1 MEDRKKIKGIWVVL
15 LVPVLSGFVHAD
27 TSLWRKTS
35 NGIYESSVETLAV
48 HPQNNAVIFAGTS
61 RALYKSADAGQ
72 NYRSVLQPSGESV
85 SVNFVYISREDPVV
99 IYAATQA
106 GLYESVDTGETWRR
120 IYYAGDADSRNC
132 AAVLRHEGMIY
143 LAASRGLLYR
153 KPSEETWHAMK
164 GQLGREAVY
173 HLDGGSQFLYAATA
187 EALFILGKDGAA
199 SRIFSAGV
207 RIEEEN
213 GDEPTPVELSIQFIR
228 PCDDAGACILVAA
241 AQGIYRSEDHG
252 ARWETVASD
261 NIPLGELTALAAV
274 EGKGIL
280 VGTKRGAFWLSKGQ
294 GMPVYQGME
303 TNRVND
309 LAMDAVKTV
318 YAATDKGVFSLPLE
332 KALPLFNSFDGAQTP
347 RARTDTG
354 AADEE
359 RRLESLDKYFDG
371 EPAIGEV
378 QRLAVDYAEVHPQ
391 KIAQWRVLARRRAWL
406 PELDVSVDGG
416 TDWSSSDSIYGTT
429 TGGGAHYVGPDDKTR
444 GEDFGWDVTLS
455 WNLANL
461 IWSTEQTTID
471 SRSKLMV
478 ELREDV
484 LDQVTRIYFERRRN
498 QIELLTA
505 GVLDPALRMDKELRV
520 AELTALIDAFTG
532 GEFSRRIQKRP
543 GEKNLSIAAQANVKE
558 ELL

>member
-1 MEDRKKIKGIWVVL
+1 MNDNKFFFIKQSLW
-15 LVPVLSGFVHAD
+15 LVFLAPVLSGFVHAG
-27 TSLWRKTS
+27 TSIWHKSS
-35 NGIYESSVETLAV
+35 NGIYESAVETIAV
-48 HPQNNAVIFAGTS
+48 HPQNSAVIFAGTS
-61 RALYKSADAGQ
+61 RALYKSADAGK
-72 NYRSVLQPSGESV
+72 NYRPVLAPSGESV
-85 SVNFVYISREDPVV
+85 SVNFVYISREDRSV

-106 GLYESVDTGETWRR
+106 GLYESVDTGEAWRR
-120 IYYAGDADSRNC
+120 IYYAADADSRNC
-132 AAVLRHEGMIY
+132 TAVLRHEGMIY
-143 LAASRGLLYR
+143 LATAGGLLYR
-153 KPSEETWHAMK
+153 KQSEETWHAMK
-164 GQLGREAVY
+164 GDLGNEAVY
-173 HLDGGSQFLYAATA
+173 HLTGGSQFLYAATA

-207 RIEEEN
+207 RIEEESA
-213 GDEPTPVELSIQFIR
+213 DEPAPVELSIRFIR
-228 PCDDAGACILVAA
+228 PCDDSGACILAAA

-261 NIPLGELTALAAV
+261 NIPLRDLTALAVV
-274 EGKGIL
+274 EASGIL
-280 VGTKRGAFWLSKGQ
+280 IGTQRGAFWLSKGQ

-309 LAMDAVKTV
+309 LAMSAEKTV

-332 KALPLFNSFDGAQTP
+332 KALPFFDIP
-347 RARTDTG
+347 RARPDTD
-354 AADEE
+354 AAEGE

-406 PELDVSVDGG
+406 PELDVGFDGG
-416 TDWSSSDSIYGTT
+416 RDWSSSDSIYGTT

-455 WNLANL
+455 WNLADL

-498 QIELLTA
+498 QIELLRG

-520 AELTALIDAFTG
+520 AELTALLDAFTG

-543 GEKNLSIAAQANVKE
+543 GEENLSIAAQTKEKE
-558 ELL
+558 ELS